1 MPSVRKSGIDQ
12 EMLSP
17 NLVREASLDQAKR
30 MIHGLY
36 AYPIFFTVLWATTSY
51 RIDHPR
57 LFWGALTAIGL
68 SLPLRIVTVTWRER
82 LYDIHPRLL
91 VWPVGVSLFLVS
103 TSTGLIY
110 ASTPWFYGLENWTF
124 TIVMGF
130 VVGTTATS
138 VMSLTPN
145 LTFLRGH
152 VVVVLT
158 PVVICGLM
166 LGGARG
172 QGLALANGVLVA
184 FLLLQGYG
192 LNQAYWR
199 QLYAHSVEASR
210 SRELEL
216 AKMAA
221 EEAKMT
227 AEAANR
233 AKSQFLA
240 NMSHEI
246 RSPMHGILGM
256 AGLALAAE
264 TRHESQE
271 YLKTV
276 RSSAEGLLRVLN
288 DILDFSKI
296 EADKLTLENIPFAL
310 RQSLDKVQQI
320 VTPQARAK
328 GLVLQCDVSDDVPD
342 VLIGDPTRLF
352 QVLINLC
359 GNATK
364 FTEAGSV
371 TLRVTRKAFVQ
382 GQGRV
387 ELLFQVSDTGIGIPA
402 EQQSSIFDAFAQAD
416 GSVTRRFGGTGLGLA
431 ICAKI
436 VRLMEGRIWVE
447 STPNIGSNFQFICA
461 FGLGKEQDLARD
473 TIASSEAEAPMR
485 IMLAEDNPVNQALAL
500 RLLRKHGHQV
510 KVVSTG
516 LAAVHASEEQ
526 EFDLILM
533 DDQMPTMDGKEA
545 VGRIRAREAAS
556 GAKRTMIVAVTASAM
571 KGDRERFLAAGMDS
585 YLAKPFSAEELYA
598 TLRRFAPKRQSSA
611 KHVMNADREE
621 VISPN
626 RRT

>member
-1 MPSVRKSGIDQ
+1 MPTAKKIGIDR

-17 NLVREASLDQAKR
+17 SLVREASLDQAKR

-36 AYPIFFTVLWATTSY
+36 AYPIFFALLWTTTSY
-51 RIDHPR
+51 RIDRPR
-57 LFWGALTAIGL
+57 LFWGTLIAVAL
-68 SLPLRIVTVTWRER
+68 SLTLRIITVPWRER
-82 LYDIHPRLL
+82 MYAIHPRFLI
-91 VWPVGVSLFLVS
+91 WPVGLSLFLVS

-145 LTFLRGH
+145 ISLLRGH

-172 QGLALANGVLVA
+172 NGLALANAVLVA
-184 FLLLQGYG
+184 FLLLQGHG
-192 LNQAYWR
+192 LNQAYWH
-199 QLYAHSVEASR
+199 QLYARSVEASR

-216 AKMAA
+216 AKLAA
-221 EEAKMT
+221 EEAKIA

-264 TRHESQE
+264 TPHESQE
-271 YLKTV
+271 YVKTV

-296 EADKLTLENIPFAL
+296 EADKLTLENIPFSL
-310 RQSLDKVQQI
+310 RESLEKVRQI
-320 VTPQARAK
+320 ITPQARAK
-328 GLVLQCDVSDDVPD
+328 GLALHCEVGDDVPEM
-342 VLIGDPTRLF
+342 LIGDSTRLF

-371 TLRVTRKAFVQ
+371 TLRVRSNASVPIE
-382 GQGRV
+382 GRA
-387 ELLFQVSDTGIGIPA
+387 ELLFQVVDTGIGIPP

-436 VRLMEGRIWVE
+436 VQLMKGRIWVE
-447 STPNIGSNFQFICA
+447 SAPNVGSTFQFISV
-461 FGLGKEQDLARD
+461 FGVGKEQDVAKG
-473 TIASSEAEAPMR
+473 TVVSTETEVPMR

-500 RLLRKHGHQV
+500 RLLRKHGHEV
-510 KVVSTG
+510 TVVTTG

-533 DDQMPTMDGKEA
+533 DDQMPTMDRKEA
-545 VGRIRAREAAS
+545 VARIRAREAAH
-556 GAKRTMIVAVTASAM
+556 GGKRTVIVAVTASAM
-571 KGDRERFLAAGMDS
+571 KGDRERYLAAGMDS

-598 TLRRFAPKRQSSA
+598 TLRRFAP
-611 KHVMNADREE
+611 DRLALK
-621 VISPN
+621 N
-626 RRT
+626 F